1 MITVDNIITHLKS
14 YNKAADITMVKAAFD
29 FAAKAHE
36 GQKRKSGEPYLV
48 HLLEVARIL
57 TQMHMDN
64 ASIVAAVLHDT
75 IEDTDVKKQE
85 IAKEFG
91 QDVADI
97 VDGVTKLSK
106 LQFSNKEVRQA
117 ENYRKMIIAM
127 SKDIRVIL
135 VKLADRLHNMR
146 TLQYMTEERQIA
158 IAEETLDIY
167 APIAG
172 RMGIHW
178 LKEELENL
186 ALKFSKAEIYKSI
199 EQRIQ
204 GIKKKHE
211 KYMQKVR
218 DVLMRQIQPYV
229 PNVEISGRI
238 KKPYSIYLKTQR
250 QQITIDE
257 IHDLIAF
264 RVNVPSIET
273 CYEVLGN
280 IHALWRPIH
289 GRFKD
294 YIALPKDNH
303 YQSLH
308 TTVMC
313 LDNERVEF
321 QIRTPEMHRI
331 AEQGIAAHWH
341 YKEDGRL
348 DTKDEEKFR
357 WLRQLVDWHRDLK
370 DSLEFVDTVKL
381 DLFSDEIYVFTP
393 RGDVQSFSHGAT
405 AVDFAYAIHS
415 DVGNHCMGARV
426 NGRMVPLNALLENG
440 DTVEIQTNKNQS
452 PNKDWLDFVVT
463 SKAKTHIRQFIRSQQ
478 REKSVMIG
486 KSLFEQESLK
496 HGLSLIKATKR
507 DEFLQFLKDKKMMSL
522 EDFYSAIAYG
532 KVSPQDVFEKIVVEE
547 KDKKTSGGVIQKLIE
562 KVTPKS
568 KNLILVDEHDDILV
582 NFAKCCTPVKGDSII
597 GFVTR
602 GKGVTIHRTNCQKVL
617 NVDPDRRLSVA
628 WNNRVEQGRITRLV
642 LLTEDK
648 PGVLA
653 DITKTIS
660 EKNVNINKL
669 LVKTTTDGMAY
680 IFVDVKVKDVH
691 ELIKVMKALEHV
703 RSIVRVERE

>member
-14 YNKAADITMVKAAFD
+14 YNKAADITMVKEAFD

-238 KKPYSIYLKTQR
+238 KKPYSIYLKMQR